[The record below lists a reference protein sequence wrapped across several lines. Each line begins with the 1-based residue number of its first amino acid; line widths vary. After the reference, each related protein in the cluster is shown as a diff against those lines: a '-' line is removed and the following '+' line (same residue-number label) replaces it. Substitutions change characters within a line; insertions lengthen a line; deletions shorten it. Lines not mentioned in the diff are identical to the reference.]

1 MANVLP
7 SARVKVAEPI
17 GAVIATLFTEVA
29 EATPRVGA
37 VKIGAVSV
45 LLVKVSVP
53 TKVASVPDVGK
64 VTFVAPLDVNVI
76 GFAPDVANVLPSARV
91 NVAALL
97 GAVIATLFTEVAE
110 ATPIIGVIKV
120 GVLALTTAP
129 PVPVIEISSTTPAP
143 TVVRPNNVLVL
154 IFCILLSVTAPAV
167 IVVVLLFELVTSPAK
182 LALVV
187 TVAALPL
194 ILPTIVEV
202 KV

>member
-7 SARVKVAEPI
+7 SARVKVAEPL
-17 GAVIATLFTEVA
+17 GAVIATLLTEVA
-29 EATPRVGA
+29 EATPRAGV
-37 VKIGAVSV
+37 VMVGAVSV

-120 GVLALTTAP
+120 GVLALTTS
-129 PVPVIEISSTTPAP
+129 PVPIVEISSTTPVP
-143 TVVRPNNVLVL
+143 ISDRPSTLLVL